1 MTNSTK
7 KADTP
12 KKTVKN
18 GKVYGDALSAAE
30 KKEIVMQ
37 KKKDKKAKKIPKSAQ
52 QTIPYV
58 EMCRDG
64 ICKVNHR
71 LYTKTIRYNDI
82 NYQLAQNEDKTAIFE
97 NWCDFLNYFDSSIFV
112 QLSFINQRVNI
123 NEFKKA
129 IRIPEQDDAFNDIR
143 AEYSDMLQTQL
154 TKGNNGLV
162 KRKYITFG
170 IEADSLRTAKAKLDR
185 VEADILNNFKTLGV
199 KTEPLSGYER
209 LKVLHDVFN
218 MDSGEPF
225 RFSFDMVARTGLSSK
240 DFIAPTSFDFRE
252 GKCFKMGKTIGAVSF
267 LQILAPELNDR
278 MLADFLDMDSNI
290 TVNLHIRTIDQAQA
304 IKRIKSKITDLD
316 KMKIEEQKKAVRSGY
331 DMDIIPSDLATYG
344 GEAKRLLQD
353 LQTRNERMFL
363 VTILVMNTAPNRQ
376 KLENAVFQTA
386 SIA

>member
-1 MTNSTK
+1 MTNSIK

-154 TKGNNGLV
+154 TGCTAMTQRGWFWTQ
-162 KRKYITFG
+162 RKSTIM
-170 IEADSLRTAKAKLDR
+170 LQR
-185 VEADILNNFKTLGV
+185 VV
-199 KTEPLSGYER
+199 
-209 LKVLHDVFN
+209 
-218 MDSGEPF
+218 
-225 RFSFDMVARTGLSSK
+225 SSVW
-240 DFIAPTSFDFRE
+240 R
-252 GKCFKMGKTIGAVSF
+252 
-267 LQILAPELNDR
+267 R
-278 MLADFLDMDSNI
+278 
-290 TVNLHIRTIDQAQA
+290 
-304 IKRIKSKITDLD
+304 
-316 KMKIEEQKKAVRSGY
+316 
-331 DMDIIPSDLATYG
+331 
-344 GEAKRLLQD
+344 
-353 LQTRNERMFL
+353 
-363 VTILVMNTAPNRQ
+363 
-376 KLENAVFQTA
+376 
-386 SIA
+386 